1 LKQPIQAFIG
11 LGSNLGDR
19 VAYLEAARRMLADHP
34 SVELSKASSLY
45 ETEPVGYAD
54 QGWFLN
60 QVVEVATWLDP
71 HALLRV
77 LQGIERELGRQRLI
91 RWGPRVIDLDM
102 LLYGDAV
109 VSVPKCTMRWSWR
122 PVPRLIWVS
131 GQELT
136 VPHPRLYERSFVLA
150 PLAEIAPDHVHPD
163 GKTTLEHLQALG
175 AGQKIRLFQQSQ
187 S

>member
-1 LKQPIQAFIG
+1 LKQQSQAFIG

-19 VAYLEAARRMLADHP
+19 ETSLEAARRMLSDH
-34 SVELSKASSLY
+34 SNVELNKASSLY

-60 QVVEVATWLDP
+60 QVVEVVTCLDP
-71 HALLRV
+71 YALLRV

-91 RWGPRVIDLDM
+91 HWGPRVIDLDV

-109 VSVPKCTMRWSWR
+109 LNSPE
-122 PVPRLIWVS
+122 LI
-131 GQELT
+131 
-136 VPHPRLYERSFVLA
+136 VPHPRLYERSFVLS

-163 GKTTLEHLQALG
+163 GKTTREHLQNLG
-175 AGQKIRLFQQSQ
+175 AGQKIRLFQRSLL
-187 S
+187 